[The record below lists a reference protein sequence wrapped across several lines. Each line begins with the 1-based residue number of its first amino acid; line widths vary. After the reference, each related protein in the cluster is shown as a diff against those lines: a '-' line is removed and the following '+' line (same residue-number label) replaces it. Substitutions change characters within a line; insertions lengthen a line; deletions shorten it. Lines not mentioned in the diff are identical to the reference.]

1 MKKFQFQLSCSR
13 LGEVHRQKPKA
24 KMLKR
29 QSKRIVN
36 KFVQMLSTAICLCTF
51 HFGGGLLLPS
61 TVLLLGTTT
70 QALTCP
76 VETDLWG
83 ATDSVA
89 GPPNIETYKI
99 ITDEEARITHIRSCM
114 SHRKSSGIYGN
125 FQGFEVTFDGPTSGI
140 TKLSYATTEDSG
152 AENFACFTDAIA
164 ELKVWPENQQIA
176 V

>member
-1 MKKFQFQLSCSR
+1 MKKFQFQFRCSR
-13 LGEVHRQKPKA
+13 LGEVHRQNPRA

-61 TVLLLGTTT
+61 TVLLLGTMT
-70 QALTCP
+70 QAVTCP

-83 ATDSVA
+83 ATNSVA
-89 GPPNIETYKI
+89 GPPNEMTYKV
-99 ITDEEARITHIRSCM
+99 ITDEDARITHIRSCM
-114 SHRKSSGIYGN
+114 SNIKSGQYGN
-125 FQGFEVTFDGPTSGI
+125 FQGFEVTFYSPTSGI

-152 AENFACFTDAIA
+152 ADNFACFTDAMGSE
-164 ELKVWPENQQIA
+164 ELVSL
-176 V
+176 